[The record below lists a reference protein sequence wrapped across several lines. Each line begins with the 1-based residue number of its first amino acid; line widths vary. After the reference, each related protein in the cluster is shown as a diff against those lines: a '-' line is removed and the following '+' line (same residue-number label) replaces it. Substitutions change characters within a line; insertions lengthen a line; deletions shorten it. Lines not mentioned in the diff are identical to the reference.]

1 MNKAII
7 VIGIILIVLIAA
19 VCFCSIAVNKLVHYD
34 GFLPNVDEERDY
46 K

>member
-7 VIGIILIVLIAA
+7 VLAAIIIILIAV
-19 VCFCSIAVNKLVHYD
+19 VCFCSIAVNRLIHYD